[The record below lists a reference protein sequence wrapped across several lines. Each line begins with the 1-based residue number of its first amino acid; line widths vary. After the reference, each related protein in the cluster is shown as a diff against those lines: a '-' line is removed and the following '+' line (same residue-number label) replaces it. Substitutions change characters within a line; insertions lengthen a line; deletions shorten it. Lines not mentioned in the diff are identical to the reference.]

1 MKSKEEVATEINA
14 ITYSFAYKKQVV
26 DEIEQGLVSMRQA
39 CIKYS
44 LHRQTVQ
51 RWFKKYGS
59 FDKKLAAMGGKSPKQ
74 EIQVLRKQVKD
85 LELEKEVLDMAI
97 DIVSEI
103 YGEDVR
109 KKYLPESLING
120 RKAKRK
126 S

>member
-1 MKSKEEVATEINA
+1 MKSKKEVATEINA
-14 ITYSFAYKKQVV
+14 ITYSFAFKKQIV
-26 DEIEQGLVSMRQA
+26 DEIEQGLVSIRHA
-39 CIKYS
+39 FIKYS
-44 LHRQTVQ
+44 MHRQTVQ

-74 EIQVLRKQVKD
+74 EILLLRKRVKD

-109 KKYLPESLING
+109 KKYLPESLTNG